1 MQLFSS
7 LPEKNNKEAMMVEL
21 NVTDEEKGMLIEF
34 LENYLSDLRAEVA
47 DTKSRDIRAM
57 LKKKEEVLKKILG
70 MLR

>member
-1 MQLFSS
+1 
-7 LPEKNNKEAMMVEL
+7 MMVEL